1 MFKLLVFDWDG
12 TLMDSAMRIVA
23 CVQAAADDLS
33 LSVPSESAAKN
44 IIGLGL
50 DEAMA
55 RLFPESDVDEKQR
68 IVERYRHHFLFTNQ
82 TPSPLFEGAQEVLE
96 TLRLEGYLLAVATGK
111 GRPGLDRVLEQTGL
125 GPLFH
130 ATRCADEAPSKPHP
144 DMLLQ
149 ILDELAVD
157 AHEALM
163 IGDTEY
169 DINMAHNAGAKALG
183 VSYGVHEKQRL
194 LRCSPEACLDGI
206 TEIPAWLTSYKKQTT
221 EQSIDI

>member
-23 CVQAAADDLS
+23 CVQAAAEDLS
-33 LSVPSESAAKN
+33 IAAPTEDAARD

-55 RLFPESDVDEKQR
+55 RLFPQSDKDEKMR
-68 IVERYRHHFLFTNQ
+68 IVERYRHHYLFANQ
-82 TPSPLFEGAQEVLE
+82 TPTPLFAGAREVVE
-96 TLRLEGYLLAVATGK
+96 TLRSADYLMAVATGK
-111 GRPGLDRVLEQTGL
+111 GRPGLNRVLEQSGL

-130 ATRCADEAPSKPHP
+130 TTRCADEALSKPHP

-149 ILDELAVD
+149 ILDELGVE

-169 DINMAHNAGAKALG
+169 DMEMAHSAGSKALG
-183 VSYGVHEKQRL
+183 VSYGVHEKQRIVN
-194 LRCSPEACLDGI
+194 CSPLACLDDI
-206 TEIPAWLTSYKKQTT
+206 TEIPAWLEKYRFGKT
-221 EQSIDI
+221 D